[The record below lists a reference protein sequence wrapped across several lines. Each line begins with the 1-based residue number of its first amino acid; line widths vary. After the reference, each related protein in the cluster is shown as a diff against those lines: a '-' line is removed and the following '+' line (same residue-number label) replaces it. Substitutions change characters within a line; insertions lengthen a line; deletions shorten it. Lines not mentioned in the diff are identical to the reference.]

1 MIFDTLTIYEKELI
15 LKGFEEMTVTNQNS
29 LVNAIATKLNC
40 AVWQVSP
47 AQILTHHK
55 NLKLSMINESCELAI
70 SNGFT
75 STNGHKYR
83 LNQDD
88 QVNMLGQK
96 DRLNDRPE
104 VDKVFW
110 KTEDAG
116 YIEHTRASWLVMQA
130 EAFDHKLLQL
140 MRYNEKA
147 TAIVTAT
154 THKQIVE
161 ANWQSIN

>member
-15 LKGFEEMTVTNQNS
+15 LKGFEEMSVSNQNS
-29 LVNAIATKLNC
+29 LVNAIAIKLNC
-40 AVWQVSP
+40 AVWQVST
-47 AQILTHHK
+47 AQILIFHK
-55 NLKLSMINESCELAI
+55 NLKLSMVNESCELAI

-75 STNGHKYR
+75 SANSHKYR

-96 DRLNDRPE
+96 DRLRDNPDM
-104 VDKVFW
+104 DKVFW

-116 YIEHTRASWLVMQA
+116 YIEHTRAEWLVMQK
-130 EAFDHKLLQL
+130 EAFDHKLIQL
-140 MRYNEKA
+140 MKYNEKH
-147 TAIVTAT
+147 TAITNAT

-161 ANWQSIN
+161 TNW

>member
-15 LKGFEEMTVTNQNS
+15 LKGFEDMSVTNQNS
-29 LVNAIATKLNC
+29 LVNAIAIKLNC
-40 AVWQVSP
+40 AVWQVST
-47 AQILTHHK
+47 AQILLHHK
-55 NLKLSMINESCELAI
+55 NLKLSMINEACELAI

-75 STNGHKYR
+75 SANNHKYR

-96 DRLNDRPE
+96 DRLRDNPDTD
-104 VDKVFW
+104 VVMW

-116 YIEHTRASWLVMQA
+116 YIQHTRAEWLVMQK
-130 EAFDHKLLQL
+130 EAFDHKLIQL
-140 MRYNEKA
+140 MKYNEKA
-147 TAIVTAT
+147 TAITSAT

-161 ANWQSIN
+161 TNW